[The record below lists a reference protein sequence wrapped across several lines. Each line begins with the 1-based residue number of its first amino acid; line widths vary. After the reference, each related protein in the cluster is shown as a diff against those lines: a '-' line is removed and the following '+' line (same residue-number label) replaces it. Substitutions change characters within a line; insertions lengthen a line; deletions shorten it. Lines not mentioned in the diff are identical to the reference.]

1 MYDGFKLDGPAGLR
15 AAVLNRTEAFL
26 GTFTENLLTYG
37 VGRVLDYRDMP
48 TVRTIA
54 GEAARDDNRFS
65 AFIMGVVRSAPFQMR
80 SVSSMVVDRN

>member
-1 MYDGFKLDGPAGLR
+1 
-15 AAVLNRTEAFL
+15 
-26 GTFTENLLTYG
+26 
-37 VGRVLDYRDMP
+37 MP